1 MINVT
6 PIAITA
12 TSQEYAC
19 SVVENLCQAYCLAQ
33 SIQPQS
39 AVSYS
44 IASQETISGTT
55 FVTVQATGTVTYQ
68 PRNAKCCCKPQVKMF
83 TESFDIIFK
92 GNGTPALALTQG
104 VTSRAPANVK
114 CNGNVYGYSMVTDV
128 TITATFPG

>member
-33 SIQPQS
+33 SIQPQA

-68 PRNAKCCCKPQVKMF
+68 PRNGKCCCKPQVKMF

-92 GNGTPALALTQG
+92 GSGKREVQRERLWLFD
-104 VTSRAPANVK
+104 
-114 CNGNVYGYSMVTDV
+114 GY
-128 TITATFPG
+128 

>member
-68 PRNAKCCCKPQVKMF
+68 PRNGKCCCKPQVKMF

-92 GNGTPALALTQG
+92 GNGSVTRKEVDQAMDFTYQKFVRFSKQLEEERRRKSFSPA
-104 VTSRAPANVK
+104 
-114 CNGNVYGYSMVTDV
+114 
-128 TITATFPG
+128 

>member
-44 IASQETISGTT
+44 IAGNDK
-55 FVTVQATGTVTYQ
+55 
-68 PRNAKCCCKPQVKMF
+68 RNNVCHRA
-83 TESFDIIFK
+83 
-92 GNGTPALALTQG
+92 GNG
-104 VTSRAPANVK
+104 
-114 CNGNVYGYSMVTDV
+114 NGDLSASQRQVLL
-128 TITATFPG
+128 

>member
-68 PRNAKCCCKPQVKMF
+68 PRNGKCCCKPQVKMF

-92 GNGTPALALTQG
+92 GTGTPAHRHSPLRR
-104 VTSRAPANVK
+104 V
-114 CNGNVYGYSMVTDV
+114 
-128 TITATFPG
+128 

>member
-1 MINVT
+1 MPAAWWRIS
-6 PIAITA
+6 ARHTA
-12 TSQEYAC
+12 LLRVFSLSPLFPT
-19 SVVENLCQAYCLAQ
+19 
-33 SIQPQS
+33 
-39 AVSYS
+39 
-44 IASQETISGTT
+44 ASQETISGTT

-68 PRNAKCCCKPQVKMF
+68 PRNGKCCCKPQVKMF

-92 GNGTPALALTQG
+92 GTGTPALALTQG

>member
-1 MINVT
+1 MICKWRNQSFAF
-6 PIAITA
+6 AIGFICIYKRRKCVVFKRSVDSCRQFLHITV
-12 TSQEYAC
+12 SQVLKLFSLRIIS
-19 SVVENLCQAYCLAQ
+19 SV
-33 SIQPQS
+33 ID
-39 AVSYS
+39 
-44 IASQETISGTT
+44 SG
-55 FVTVQATGTVTYQ
+55 
-68 PRNAKCCCKPQVKMF
+68 KCCCKPQVKMF

>member
-55 FVTVQATGTVTYQ
+55 FVTVQATG
-68 PRNAKCCCKPQVKMF
+68 
-83 TESFDIIFK
+83 SFDIIFK